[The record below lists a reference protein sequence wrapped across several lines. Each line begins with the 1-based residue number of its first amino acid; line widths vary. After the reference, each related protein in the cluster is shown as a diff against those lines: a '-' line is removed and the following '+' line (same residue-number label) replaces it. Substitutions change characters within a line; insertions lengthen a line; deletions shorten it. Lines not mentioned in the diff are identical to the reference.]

1 MAKTNVSRKAIND
14 GILNT
19 RTIRICSI
27 INKLPPG
34 ITIEPAR
41 EFVDFLKG
49 MEVVYNEYVSNG
61 IISNKKKSFLYNEGL
76 LNPESKLFL
85 ARYLGEVVGTIS
97 IIKHHTLPC
106 MKLFNDEI
114 NSPEFYG
121 RSCVEVGTLSVKK
134 SAISDGI
141 VFKLYMKVLIYAIFV
156 EKVDDVFIQVKEKAA
171 DFYVKNFLFEKVSAP
186 KIHPDYQELQTT
198 LLRADVKKVRRK
210 IYEQKS
216 YGPLGWIRVLCELG
230 LLSEYKSV
238 NDVRFMKDRYVIC
251 DKDARVYSY
260 LCGMES
266 GAPVAVRG

>member
-1 MAKTNVSRKAIND
+1 MAKTNVSRKAISD
-14 GILNT
+14 GILNK
-19 RTIRICSI
+19 RTIKICGI
-27 INKLPPG
+27 INRLPKG

-41 EFVDFLKG
+41 EFIDFLKG
-49 MEVVYNEYVSNG
+49 MEVLYHQYVSNG
-61 IISNKKKSFLYNEGL
+61 IISSKNKSFLYNEGL
-76 LNPESKLFL
+76 LNPDSKLFL
-85 ARYLGEVVGTIS
+85 ARYQGEVVGTIS

-106 MKLFNDEI
+106 MKLFNEEMS
-114 NSPEFYG
+114 SPAFAG
-121 RSCVEVGTLSVKK
+121 RSCVEVGTLSVTK

-141 VFKLYMKVLIYAIFV
+141 VFKLYMKVLIYAIFI
-156 EKVDDVFIQVKEKAA
+156 EKVDDVFIQVKEKTA
-171 DFYVKNFLFEKVSAP
+171 DFYVNNFLFERVSGV
-186 KIHPDYQELQTT
+186 KEHPDYQNMRST

-260 LCGMES
+260 LCGMENT
-266 GAPVAVRG
+266 ALAAARG

>member
-14 GILNT
+14 GILNK
-19 RTIRICSI
+19 RTIKICNI
-27 INKLPPG
+27 INRLPSG
-34 ITIEPAR
+34 IAIEPAR

-61 IISNKKKSFLYNEGL
+61 IISKRNKSFLYNEGL

-85 ARYLGEVVGTIS
+85 ARHHGEVVGTIS
-97 IIKHHTLPC
+97 IINHHTLPC
-106 MKLFNDEI
+106 MKLFSEALNA
-114 NSPEFYG
+114 PEYQG
-121 RSCVEVGTLSVKK
+121 RSSVEVGTLSVKK
-134 SAISDGI
+134 STISDGI

-156 EKVDDVFIQVKEKAA
+156 EKVDDVFIQVKEKTA
-171 DFYVKNFLFEKVSAP
+171 DFYVNNFLFERAASP
-186 KIHPDYQELQTT
+186 QIHPDYQNMQVT
-198 LLRADVKKVRRK
+198 LLRGDVKKVRRK

-266 GAPVAVRG
+266 GASMAVRG

>member
-1 MAKTNVSRKAIND
+1 MAKKNVSIKAIND
-14 GILNT
+14 GILNK
-19 RTIRICSI
+19 RTIKICNI
-27 INKLPPG
+27 INRLPSS

-49 MEVVYNEYVSNG
+49 MEVLYNEYVSNG
-61 IISNKKKSFLYNEGL
+61 IISQKNKSFLYNEGL

-85 ARYLGEVVGTIS
+85 ARYQKEVVGTIS

-114 NSPEFYG
+114 NSPAFHG

-141 VFKLYMKVLIYAIFV
+141 VFKLYMKVLIYAIFI
-156 EKVDDVFIQVKEKAA
+156 EKVDDVFIQVKEKTA
-171 DFYVKNFLFEKVSAP
+171 DFYVNNFLFERASEAKT
-186 KIHPDYQELQTT
+186 HPDYQDIQTT

-230 LLSEYKSV
+230 LLCEYKSV

-266 GAPVAVRG
+266 SAPVAMRN